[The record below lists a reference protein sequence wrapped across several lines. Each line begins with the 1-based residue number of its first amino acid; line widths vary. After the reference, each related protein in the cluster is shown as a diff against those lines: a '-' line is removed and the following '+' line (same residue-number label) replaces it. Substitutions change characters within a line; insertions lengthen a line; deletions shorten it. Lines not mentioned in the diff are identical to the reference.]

1 MPTKYRPMLEAKQL
15 SKSYNNVAALSNAS
29 IHLKP
34 GLVSGLLGRNGA
46 GKTTLFKI
54 LCGLVTPD
62 SGTVNIMSKCAKPIG
77 AVIEEPGLYKYLNA
91 YENLKIFAQI
101 QGAPTDKKSLEKY
114 LKEVGLPLDRKD
126 PVRNFSMGM
135 KQRLGIAIALLNQP
149 EILILDEPFSGLDPT
164 GVASLIKLIKKL
176 ARQNIAILISSH
188 LMAELYK
195 CCDFL
200 YVIDDGEIVNQGST
214 QKLID
219 EHINFYS
226 ITAVNIQ
233 KAEAIQPYAIDTEK
247 DKATLQCSGQLIPDI
262 LQNLLQSGYQVT
274 SCVPE
279 ITLEQLLTPS
289 PK

>member
-1 MPTKYRPMLEAKQL
+1 MLEANQL
-15 SKSYNNVAALSNAS
+15 SKSYRTAEALSNAS

-34 GLVSGLLGRNGA
+34 GIISGLLGRNGA

-62 SGTVNIMSKCAKPIG
+62 SGNVNILSKRAKPIG

-91 YENLKIFAQI
+91 YENLKLFAEI
-101 QGAPTDKKSLEKY
+101 QGAPTAKQSLENY
-114 LKEVGLPLDRKD
+114 LRQVGLPLDRKD

-164 GVASLIKLIKKL
+164 GVASLIKLVKNL
-176 ARQNIAILISSH
+176 AGQNIAILLSSH

-195 CCDFL
+195 CCDYL
-200 YVIDDGEIVNQGST
+200 YVIDNGKIVNQGST
-214 QKLID
+214 QQLMDAYITMYTISA
-219 EHINFYS
+219 IN
-226 ITAVNIQ
+226 IKN
-233 KAEAIQPYAIDTEK
+233 AEAIQPYLIEAEN
-247 DKATLQCSGQLIPDI
+247 DKATIKCSGNEISEI
-262 LQNLLQSGYQVT
+262 LQNLLQNGYPVT
-274 SCVPE
+274 SCVPN
-279 ITLEQLLTPS
+279 ITLEQLLTPC